1 MNKFLDNLLDTSR
14 LFSILYENLPEE
26 IRSAELYNEIISYI
40 AKYSQYNNLS
50 SEELNS
56 SYSSFIAAYNKHI
69 KSFCRT
75 GKYPFEEELPG
86 KVSFSRIEYDVALLL
101 SVLFTKHR
109 YRIMELLNKQPFAEK
124 ALYIG
129 IGPGLEISL
138 TRTKHSDKHAYDLT
152 VNDFLLKEFHDV
164 NINKT
169 LYTGQN
175 ENYFD
180 VIYLI
185 ELLEHLNDPFELLK
199 ICYRSLKTGGRI
211 ALTTAVDIPQF
222 DHLYKFRNDDD
233 QFVNELRAM
242 GFEVTY
248 NEIIPHN
255 YLTLPIRSS
264 NRFYEIQKTGI

>member
-26 IRSAELYNEIISYI
+26 IRTAELYNEIILYI
-40 AKYSQYNNLS
+40 EKYSQYNGLT
-50 SEELNS
+50 SEVLNS
-56 SYSSFIAAYNKHI
+56 SYSSFIAAYNKHF
-69 KSFCRT
+69 KAFCKT
-75 GKYPFEEELPG
+75 GKYPFEEEKPG
-86 KVSFSRIEYDVALLL
+86 KVSFNRIEYDVALLL

-109 YRIMELLNKQPFAEK
+109 YRIMELLNQQQFAER

-138 TRTKHSDKHAYDLT
+138 TKTKHIEKHAYDLT
-152 VNDFLLKEFHDV
+152 VNDFLLKEFSDV
-164 NINKT
+164 IIQKS

-185 ELLEHLNDPFELLK
+185 EILEHLKDPYELLK
-199 ICYRSLKTGGRI
+199 ICYKSLKTGGRI

-222 DHLYKFRNDDD
+222 DHLYNFRDDD
-233 QFVNELRAM
+233 EQFINELKTM

-248 NEIIPHN
+248 NEVIPHN
-255 YLTLPIRSS
+255 YLTLPIKSS
-264 NRFYEIQKTGI
+264 NRFYVIQKAVI